1 MQYFNN
7 LMQIS
12 LAKKIFIKANDINTD
27 VYNITNEHGNVIPNG
42 TAEFFQLNDAIMI
55 AFAPEKV
62 NNKYLPVNFDMNLF
76 FEDQR
81 RSFIGNVDYNNV
93 YKNTIEGNL
102 FIGHIFD
109 ERIFRQEFK
118 ESVFNFSIAMRKINK
133 TIYPYSNGVRYK
145 LNSLV

>member
-12 LAKKIFIKANDINTD
+12 LAKKIFLESSEII
-27 VYNITNEHGNVIPNG
+27 E
-42 TAEFFQLNDAIMI
+42 QS
-55 AFAPEKV
+55 
-62 NNKYLPVNFDMNLF
+62 NNSSCCFSANFDMDLF

-102 FIGHIFD
+102 FIGHISD